1 MKFFD
6 NKSFEPATGSTEMVS
21 PIIASTERVRN
32 VHLKAHIHKQHGSG
46 ILLSDAISIEKI
58 LSLQIE

>member
-1 MKFFD
+1 
-6 NKSFEPATGSTEMVS
+6 MVS